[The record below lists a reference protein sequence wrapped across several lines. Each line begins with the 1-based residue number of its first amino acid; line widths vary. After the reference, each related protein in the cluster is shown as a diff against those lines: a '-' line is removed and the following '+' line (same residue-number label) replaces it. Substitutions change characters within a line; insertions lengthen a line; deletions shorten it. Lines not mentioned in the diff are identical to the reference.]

1 MLSALLTR
9 KSLERR
15 EKQHLAPYAVAAADS
30 RGRLYLEPE
39 HEYRT
44 CFQRDRDRIIHSAA
58 FRRLEAK
65 TQVFLD
71 AASDYYRTRLT
82 HTMEVAQI
90 ARTMARTLSLNEDL
104 AEAAALAHD
113 LGHPPYGHTGEN
125 VLNELMAE
133 HGGFEH
139 NRQSLRIVE
148 YLEHPYPAFRGLNL
162 TYETREGLAKHET
175 RYDMPQ
181 PLDEFGAG
189 LAPLEGQVA
198 DLADAIAYN
207 SHDLDDALAA
217 GLIQESDLVS
227 ITLYQTQKQQVERQ
241 FPQAK
246 RHARQL
252 RCAKGMI
259 DILVLDSLQESQRR
273 LEHFK
278 PQTLDDVRQCGRKI
292 VSYSKAGVAQVE
304 ALETFF
310 LAQVYE
316 HSQVRRV
323 QQQVRRELE
332 TLFQTFLHDPGLL
345 PQRYQDRL
353 DDQGPHRVVCDY
365 LAGMTDRFCRSQ
377 FESLCKST
385 K

>member
-1 MLSALLTR
+1 MIRSLLTR
-9 KSLERR
+9 KILEQQ
-15 EKQHLAPYAVAAADS
+15 EKQQLAPYAAAATDS

-113 LGHPPYGHTGEN
+113 LGHPPYGHTGEA
-125 VLNELMAE
+125 VLNELMSE

-148 YLEHPYPAFRGLNL
+148 YLEHPYPAYRGLNL
-162 TYETREGLAKHET
+162 TYETRECLAKHQT
-175 RYDMPQ
+175 RYDMPE

-189 LAPLEGQVA
+189 FAPLEGQLA

-207 SHDLDDALAA
+207 SHDLDDALAC
-217 GLIQESDLVS
+217 GLIRESDLDS
-227 ITLYQTQKQQVERQ
+227 IAIYQKQKQQIEKQ

-246 RHARQL
+246 RRARQL
-252 RCAKGMI
+252 RCAKSII
-259 DILVLDSLQESQRR
+259 DILVIDALTETSRR
-273 LEHFK
+273 LEK
-278 PQTLDDVRQCGRKI
+278 LNPRCLDDIRHSEEKI
-292 VSYSKAGVAQVE
+292 IAHSQNGL
-304 ALETFF
+304 ALLNELEEF
-310 LAQVYE
+310 LMNQVYLNPE
-316 HSQVRRV
+316 VEKA
-323 QQQVRRELE
+323 QQQARGELE
-332 TLFQTFLHDPGLL
+332 TLFQAYLHDPGLL
-345 PQRYQDRL
+345 PQRYQERL
-353 DDQGPHRVVCDY
+353 DDQGTPRVVCDY

-377 FESLCKST
+377 FEALCK
-385 K
+385 